1 MTKWMNSK
9 IAGLSASLV
18 RPEQLRRQIARI
30 VAVTILLTIAY
41 WGLIASDRY
50 VSEAHVIIQ
59 KTDLAS
65 GQSMDIGSFLAGS
78 SGNNRADQ
86 LLLRDHL
93 LSLDM
98 MNKLDAQLDLRT
110 HFSGWGHDPVSAL
123 WFRNTSQ
130 ERMHQYFQNRLSVE
144 FDDYAGVLIIKAQ
157 AYDAKTAH
165 AIGTMLVEEGERAMN
180 ELAHRL
186 AQEQVSFVEKQV
198 ESAAEKMHRARS
210 AVLQYQNSKGMVS
223 PQSTADTLA
232 ATINRFEA
240 QRTELQA
247 RRGTLLGYLSLKA
260 PAVVELDMQIE
271 AIEKQIEK
279 EQERLTSPDGRP
291 LNLTVEEFQRLEME
305 AMFAQDVYKTALVSL
320 EKSRVEATRTLK
332 KLSVLQTPTLPQYPM
347 QPRRRYNITIS
358 VLLILLLA
366 GIAHLLAAIIR
377 DHKD

>member
-186 AQEQVSFVEKQV
+186 AGHADL
-198 ESAAEKMHRARS
+198 AAFGREVVTLLRERFGCRRIALWLRRGG
-210 AVLQYQNSKGMVS
+210 NSKLETGNS
-223 PQSTADTLA
+223 KLET
-232 ATINRFEA
+232 
-240 QRTELQA
+240 
-247 RRGTLLGYLSLKA
+247 
-260 PAVVELDMQIE
+260 
-271 AIEKQIEK
+271 
-279 EQERLTSPDGRP
+279 RP
-291 LNLTVEEFQRLEME
+291 L
-305 AMFAQDVYKTALVSL
+305 
-320 EKSRVEATRTLK
+320 
-332 KLSVLQTPTLPQYPM
+332 TPET
-347 QPRRRYNITIS
+347 
-358 VLLILLLA
+358 
-366 GIAHLLAAIIR
+366 
-377 DHKD
+377 

>member
-1 MTKWMNSK
+1 MNSK
-9 IAGLSASLV
+9 IAELSASLV
-18 RPEQLRRQIARI
+18 KPEQLRRLIARI
-30 VAVTILLTIAY
+30 VAATILLAIAY

-110 HFSGWGHDPVSAL
+110 HYSGWRHDPISAL

-144 FDDYAGVLIIKAQ
+144 FDDYAGVLVIKAQ

-186 AQEQVSFVEKQV
+186 AQEQVTFVEKQV
-198 ESAAEKMHRARS
+198 KSARSGPPPTRARASRQSAARTRTTRHGRSRAPS
-210 AVLQYQNSKGMVS
+210 A
-223 PQSTADTLA
+223 PQS
-232 ATINRFEA
+232 
-240 QRTELQA
+240 
-247 RRGTLLGYLSLKA
+247 RRVA
-260 PAVVELDMQIE
+260 HRRI
-271 AIEKQIEK
+271 
-279 EQERLTSPDGRP
+279 
-291 LNLTVEEFQRLEME
+291 
-305 AMFAQDVYKTALVSL
+305 
-320 EKSRVEATRTLK
+320 SR
-332 KLSVLQTPTLPQYPM
+332 S
-347 QPRRRYNITIS
+347 S
-358 VLLILLLA
+358 
-366 GIAHLLAAIIR
+366 IA
-377 DHKD
+377 

>member
-1 MTKWMNSK
+1 
-9 IAGLSASLV
+9 
-18 RPEQLRRQIARI
+18 
-30 VAVTILLTIAY
+30 
-41 WGLIASDRY
+41 
-50 VSEAHVIIQ
+50 
-59 KTDLAS
+59 
-65 GQSMDIGSFLAGS
+65 
-78 SGNNRADQ
+78 
-86 LLLRDHL
+86 
-93 LSLDM
+93 
-98 MNKLDAQLDLRT
+98 
-110 HFSGWGHDPVSAL
+110 
-123 WFRNTSQ
+123 
-130 ERMHQYFQNRLSVE
+130 MHQYFQNRLSVE

-347 QPRRRYNITIS
+347 EPRRLYNITIS